1 MSDDKKIN
9 VPPSGEPDLV
19 SGSPDELRR
28 FAALL
33 RLRAESYAHVASSIR
48 TALTEGGLLSGEF
61 ARETREEGIDLVDE
75 LTNRQAHRTALL
87 AEHLERSAARLESEQ
102 SQA

>member
-1 MSDDKKIN
+1 MSEDNKTI
-9 VPPSGEPDLV
+9 VPSGDEPDLD

-48 TALTEGGLLSGEF
+48 TALTEGGLLSGQF
-61 ARETREEGIDLVDE
+61 ARETREEGVDLVDE

-102 SQA
+102 GRT